1 MRRNKYGRELELIAL
16 LTDNTNYTA
25 QQLADHL
32 GITRRNLYYYFGYL
46 RECGFTLVKTGTT
59 YRLDRNAPFFRR
71 LRENITL
78 NTREAE
84 YLMRLIDSAEKND
97 LTAQTIKMKLARS
110 HGIGDITD
118 PQTSK
123 RINRNVANLKNA
135 IATKS
140 MARLCGYS
148 SPHSASVSDRIVE
161 PFLLMNNGQD
171 VRCHELKSHQN
182 KTFKVARMSEVE
194 VLDVPWIHE
203 TKHKQVYTDVFMF
216 SGEERHRVTIALG
229 QLSRNL
235 LVEEYPEA
243 ERYITE
249 EGGRSVFR
257 ADVVSFRGV
266 GRFVL
271 GLYDDIEI
279 LGDDDFRTYIAAKIT
294 SWRDSLD

>member
-1 MRRNKYGRELELIAL
+1 
-16 LTDNTNYTA
+16 
-25 QQLADHL
+25 
-32 GITRRNLYYYFGYL
+32 
-46 RECGFTLVKTGTT
+46 
-59 YRLDRNAPFFRR
+59 
-71 LRENITL
+71 
-78 NTREAE
+78 
-84 YLMRLIDSAEKND
+84 MRLIDSAEKND

-243 ERYITE
+243 ERYITLK
-249 EGGRSVFR
+249 GGHSVFR